1 MEEVSAAV
9 VAAVTSFSVEAAC
22 TTAVEVEF
30 VVGVEG
36 LLLSSGSVLLLLL
49 AASRD
54 SVC

>member
-1 MEEVSAAV
+1 MEVVSAAV

-36 LLLSSGSVLLLLL
+36 LLSSGSVLLLL